1 MKSGRDHV
9 DLETLKQAA
18 LDGDARAQYTLAEIR
33 FNEGNKR
40 EALRWLKEASQRDYP
55 DACFTM
61 ATFQM
66 AGVSV
71 PYDANEAR
79 LNLSK
84 AVDLGHENAGLLL
97 CQLVRSGYG
106 GERSMSQS
114 NELLLGLAKRNHPNA
129 CCQIAALLKMRKVM
143 PDAAE
148 TLLEKAAMGGS
159 HIAAYIQAAGKREA
173 ALAGDDLAR
182 DARIQYLY
190 IAARAGNRLASAEL
204 AAYGDGTVRHVVETM
219 ASCPATRTNIDFE
232 SIRKAIDQDVD
243 DDFDPPEVLS
253 QDNKIWIFRKLLT
266 RMECAYVMAAAVPT
280 IEASSTIHPL
290 TGQLVKNP
298 IRTSSS
304 TNFNPMTRDCV
315 LYDIDKR
322 IAFACGTKVEQG
334 EPLNVLYYRVGEEY
348 RFHYDHLP
356 EGDADDVTLLKACG
370 QRKYTFI
377 ISMNDGYQGGET
389 YFPELELK
397 YRGNIGDALVFSNL
411 HDDGSANMLMR
422 HASLPVTK
430 DTKWVASKWIREKD
444 FRWDTMPRTAARP
457 AP

>member
-1 MKSGRDHV
+1 MKSDKEHV
-9 DLETLKQAA
+9 DLEALKRAA
-18 LDGDARAQYTLAEIR
+18 LGGDARAQYVLAEIR
-33 FNEGNKR
+33 FNEGNKH
-40 EALRWLKEASQRDYP
+40 EALRWLKESVQGDFP

-66 AGVSV
+66 SGVSV
-71 PYDANEAR
+71 PYDANGAR
-79 LNLSK
+79 LNLSR
-84 AVDLGHENAGLLL
+84 AADLGHTDAQLLL

-106 GERSMSQS
+106 GERSTSRS
-114 NELLLGLAKRNHPNA
+114 NDLLLGLAEKNNPA
-129 CCQIAALLKMRKVM
+129 AFCQIAILLNMKHAM
-143 PDAAE
+143 PDTAE
-148 TLLEKAAMGGS
+148 MFLERSALGGN
-159 HIAAYIQAAGKREA
+159 HIAAYIQAAKKREA
-173 ALAGDDLAR
+173 ALAGDELAR
-182 DARIQYLY
+182 DARIKYLY
-190 IAARAGNRLASAEL
+190 ISARAGNRLASAEL
-204 AAYGDGTVRHVVETM
+204 GGYEKSTVQDVVDATSFSM
-219 ASCPATRTNIDFE
+219 ATEANIVFKD
-232 SIRKAIDQDVD
+232 IKKVIDQDVEY
-243 DDFDPPEVLS
+243 DFDHPEMLS
-253 QDNKIWIFRKLLT
+253 ADNNILILRKFLT
-266 RMECAYVMAAAVPT
+266 PLECMYVMAAAVPT

-315 LYDIDKR
+315 IYEIDKR
-322 IAFACGTKVEQG
+322 IAIASETTVEQG

-356 EGDADDVTLLKACG
+356 EGDAEDVTLLRTCG

-397 YRGNIGDALVFSNL
+397 YRGNIGDALVFRNL

-422 HASLPVTK
+422 HASLPVVK
-430 DTKWVASKWIREKD
+430 ETKWVASKWIREKD
-444 FRWDTMPRTAARP
+444 FNWDPPPHAAAQP